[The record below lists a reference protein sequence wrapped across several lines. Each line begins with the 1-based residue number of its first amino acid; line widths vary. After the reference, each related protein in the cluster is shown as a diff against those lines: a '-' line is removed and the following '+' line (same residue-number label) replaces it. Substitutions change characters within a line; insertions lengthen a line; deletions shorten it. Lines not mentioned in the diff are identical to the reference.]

1 MTDEIL
7 QHFAAQEVERQQ
19 DVIDVIVGMTALAV
33 WLVVH
38 YSTSNDVDA
47 IHDQISFLW
56 RTVYISA
63 DGRFVIRVP
72 AKFFHFS
79 LLQLSQFRLSDI
91 VHSVN
96 LMQYQQWS
104 GAVALR
110 RFRSYMAWRSF
121 FVFCFSP

>member
-1 MTDEIL
+1 MPIL
-7 QHFAAQEVERQQ
+7 ILGFAVQ

-33 WLVVH
+33 WFVVH

-47 IHDQISFLW
+47 INDQISFLW

-63 DGRFVIRVP
+63 DVRFVIRVP

-79 LLQLSQFRLSDI
+79 LLHLSQFRLSDI

-96 LMQYQQWS
+96 SMQYQQWS

-110 RFRSYMAWRSF
+110 RLRS
-121 FVFCFSP
+121 

>member
-1 MTDEIL
+1 MIREIPSIEGR
-7 QHFAAQEVERQQ
+7 AEQ
-19 DVIDVIVGMTALAV
+19 DVIDVIVRVTALAV

-96 LMQYQQWS
+96 PMQYQQWS